1 MKPSIQIAA
10 AKRMLRRLEEDY
22 PHFLNRIADIGEEE
36 RALAIRTFEQA
47 LSQAKQKLEEL
58 QRNSN

>member
-10 AKRMLRRLEEDY
+10 AKRMFRRLEEDY
-22 PHFLNRIADIGEEE
+22 PHILNRIADIGEEE
-36 RALAIRTFEQA
+36 RALAIKTFEQA